1 MAGTLEMENIIFTGI
16 GCGKVVILGAE
27 HDSTNFL
34 QSGRL
39 ITPKLLNTA
48 VICETRTSR
57 IDYIIQSRKGVS

>member
-27 HDSTNFL
+27 HDSSNFL
-34 QSGRL
+34 QRGRL

-48 VICETRTSR
+48 VI
-57 IDYIIQSRKGVS
+57 